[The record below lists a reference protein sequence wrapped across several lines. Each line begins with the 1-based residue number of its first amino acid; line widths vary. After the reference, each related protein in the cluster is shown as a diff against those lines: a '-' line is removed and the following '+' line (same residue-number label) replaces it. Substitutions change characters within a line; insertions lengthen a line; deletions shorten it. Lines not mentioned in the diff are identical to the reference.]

1 MATVRNC
8 IVHELFSQPLY
19 EADIKQIT
27 YLLDNIEKEGFIKG
41 NPNDKDDLLDY
52 SKSDNILMNED
63 LYLLRKEIESH
74 INHYLFNILCL
85 DENKIKIKHL
95 SSWLVINKP
104 GAKHGKHVHNN
115 SFVSGVFYPK
125 KCDIFKSGDFVATI
139 PQSISTWCSSS
150 IRPEPTKYNLKNSSK
165 WKIPPVRNKVLLFP
179 SHMEHHVEKN
189 RSNEDRY
196 SISFNYNIEGEIIN
210 LHGNRMKIKYE

>member
-1 MATVRNC
+1 MYEVRNC

-19 EADIKQIT
+19 EADVNKVS
-27 YLLDNIEKEGFIKG
+27 YFLGNIEKEGFIKG
-41 NPNDKDDLLDY
+41 DPKDKHELLNY
-52 SKSDNILMNED
+52 SKSDNILMKED

-74 INHYLFNILCL
+74 INHYLFNILFL
-85 DENKIKIKHL
+85 DTDKIKIKHL

-104 GAKHGKHVHNN
+104 GAEHNNHVHNN
-115 SFVSGVFYPK
+115 SFISGVFYPK
-125 KCDIFKSGDFVATI
+125 KCDVFKAGDFVATI

-150 IRPEPTKYNLKNSSK
+150 IRPEPIRYNLKNSSK
-165 WKIPPVRNKVLLFP
+165 WKIPPIRNKLLLFP
-179 SHMEHHVEKN
+179 SHMHHHVEKN